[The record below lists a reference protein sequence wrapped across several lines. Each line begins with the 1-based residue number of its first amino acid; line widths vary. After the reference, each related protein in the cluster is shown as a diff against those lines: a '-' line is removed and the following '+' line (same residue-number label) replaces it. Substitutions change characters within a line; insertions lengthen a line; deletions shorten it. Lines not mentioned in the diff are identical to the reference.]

1 MKRPYYLIFAIS
13 AFIMAGM
20 FMLAQKEIF
29 VHKDGVPLII
39 LSILLLICLIF
50 ITIRIKAVKNKE
62 PFQHEYSKGYG
73 EERFVCILYFP
84 VPVAFD
90 KLFF

>member
-13 AFIMAGM
+13 AFILAGM

-29 VHKDGVPLII
+29 VNNDGLPLII
-39 LSILLLICLIF
+39 LSILLLIGLIF

-62 PFQHEYSKGYG
+62 PFQDEYSKKVMENSAHMHFIFHCTCG
-73 EERFVCILYFP
+73 F
-84 VPVAFD
+84 
-90 KLFF
+90 